1 MRAKPIAACSFIGTV
16 FCKEGLMRSF
26 MRDYSKKSF
35 QMVHLKTR
43 VLAVKIIENHSEIHV
58 YAFKG
63 INANGDV

>member
-1 MRAKPIAACSFIGTV
+1 
-16 FCKEGLMRSF
+16 MRSF

-63 INANGDV
+63 INAIGDV